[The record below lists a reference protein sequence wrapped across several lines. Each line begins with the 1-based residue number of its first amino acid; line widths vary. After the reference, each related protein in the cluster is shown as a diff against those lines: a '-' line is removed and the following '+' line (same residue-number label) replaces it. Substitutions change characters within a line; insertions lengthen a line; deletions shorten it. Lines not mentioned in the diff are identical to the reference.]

1 MSKVVSVFRKMP
13 SGSRYWLVL
22 LLSAIS
28 LIFAAL
34 YYQYIQQ
41 ELPCLMCIQV
51 RIWLVLLIFVSIF
64 GLLTRTQ
71 RWSNLVAQSGL
82 LIIAGGLAE
91 RAYMLLGTERGF
103 VFSDCGFDL
112 GLPDWLAID
121 VWFPRLFRDPLFL
134 QRLQGPLTWQ
144 RRASGGWRID
154 TPDLQAGNSD
164 IQTRTRLH
172 MEFPHA
178 SEEPV
183 FMDLQTDFKDGD
195 AGTTARYLPV
205 GIMRPAVIDWLDRS
219 IVSGRP
225 WRRGTNGNTRPA
237 G

>member
-1 MSKVVSVFRKMP
+1 MSKIVSVFRKTP
-13 SGSRYWLVL
+13 SDSRYWLVL

-28 LIFAAL
+28 LMFAAL
-34 YYQYIQQ
+34 YYQYIQE

-121 VWFPRLFRDPLFL
+121 VWFPSLFQVETTCGYTPEIIFGITMAEALMVLSVLMCTLCGLSFL
-134 QRLQGPLTWQ
+134 
-144 RRASGGWRID
+144 ASLI
-154 TPDLQAGNSD
+154 PA
-164 IQTRTRLH
+164 
-172 MEFPHA
+172 
-178 SEEPV
+178 
-183 FMDLQTDFKDGD
+183 KDQ
-195 AGTTARYLPV
+195 
-205 GIMRPAVIDWLDRS
+205 
-219 IVSGRP
+219 
-225 WRRGTNGNTRPA
+225 
-237 G
+237 